1 MFRTEGTYTINV
13 FTETQKAEE
22 GFVIK
27 ILYEDKIATILPDF
41 VLELNDIVNKQVDE
55 TQILSFTAS
64 VTDSS
69 IKGLEYS
76 LEKHPSGATIN
87 KDTGVF
93 SWIPTKSQAGGY
105 IFDVVVKAEPLEDRE
120 TVTVNDKSVST
131 PTESAP
137 KEPEPKVTE
146 SKPTT
151 DLGIAAFVDPNQDP
165 QYYVDRYNT
174 EATYKNG
181 LMRIIQSMI
190 LFIKQLD

>member
-1 MFRTEGTYTINV
+1 M
-13 FTETQKAEE
+13 
-22 GFVIK
+22 
-27 ILYEDKIATILPDF
+27 
-41 VLELNDIVNKQVDE
+41 
-55 TQILSFTAS
+55 
-64 VTDSS
+64 
-69 IKGLEYS
+69 
-76 LEKHPSGATIN
+76 
-87 KDTGVF
+87 
-93 SWIPTKSQAGGY
+93 
-105 IFDVVVKAEPLEDRE
+105 VKAEPLEDRE
-120 TVTVNDKSVST
+120 TVSVTVNDKSVST